1 MSRRFLFSMKAPPRV
16 QDALKSLAAADM
28 VICASAIVVVTDDD
42 AVAALLDKLDTAERI
57 VGAEDLEHESHESQR
72 KLRKERDGGSDA
84 AVFETKGKKDKRQ
97 YKYTGPIVECPKCHN
112 KVSKMFML
120 KDGNQCKICSMK
132 AKKLAKSQ
140 AAVKSQADEKPD
152 GQWTSAMPQSD
163 GHHQE
168 HLAELQIRPKE
179 KINLDKLSGVRLG

>member
-112 KVSKMFML
+112 KVSKMFMV
-120 KDGNQCKICSMK
+120 KDGSQCKMCLMRS
-132 AKKLAKSQ
+132 KKLAQSHEGEKSQ
-140 AAVKSQADEKPD
+140 AVEKPE
-152 GQWTSAMPQSD
+152 GQWRSAMPLSD
-163 GHHQE
+163 GHHYE
-168 HLAELQIRPKE
+168 HLAEIQSRPKE
-179 KINLDKLSGVRLG
+179 KINLSKLSGVKVG